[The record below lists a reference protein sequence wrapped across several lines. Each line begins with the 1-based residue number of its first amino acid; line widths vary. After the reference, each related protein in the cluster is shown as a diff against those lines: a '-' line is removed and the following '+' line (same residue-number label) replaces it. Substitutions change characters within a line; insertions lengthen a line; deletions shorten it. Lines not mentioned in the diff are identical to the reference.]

1 MAKSTIEVE
10 KKEKVKP
17 IRLVD
22 NETGERYILEFN
34 RDTVKWAEQRG
45 FVPEQ
50 VTQFPLTVGADFFYY
65 AFRMHHKNIA
75 RDKTDKILFDVL
87 GGINDT
93 TAKIFVRLMELY
105 YETYTSFSD
114 EEAEANPRM
123 AVEM

>member
-1 MAKSTIEVE
+1 MAESTIE

-17 IRLVD
+17 IRLID
-22 NETGERYILEFN
+22 NETGESYILEFN

-50 VTQFPLTVGADFFYY
+50 VTQFPMTVGADFFFY

-87 GGINDT
+87 GGINET
-93 TAKIFVRLMELY
+93 TGKIFARLMELY
-105 YETYTSFSD
+105 VGTYSSFSD

-123 AVEM
+123 AVEL